1 MTHVVFATEGAAPAG
16 SGISSLVFLGLMVVV
31 FYLFIIRPQRKRS
44 KEQQALSESI
54 GPGQEV
60 RTIGGIHGTVVSVD
74 DDSVVLAVEEGKI
87 RVSRRAIGSRVG
99 EDAT

>member
-1 MTHVVFATEGAAPAG
+1 MTHVVFATGVRSQG
-16 SGISSLVFLGLMVVV
+16 GLSSLVFLGLMVVV

-44 KEQQALSESI
+44 KEQQALAESL

-60 RTIGGIHGTVVSVD
+60 RTIGGIHGRVVSVD

-87 RVSRRAIGSRVG
+87 RVSRRAIGTRVG

>member
-1 MTHVVFATEGAAPAG
+1 MTHVVFATEAAPAAG
-16 SGISSLVFLGLMVVV
+16 GISSLVFLGLMVVV

-44 KEQQALSESI
+44 KEQAALSESL

-60 RTIGGIHGTVVSVD
+60 RTIGGIHGRVVSID

-87 RVSRRAIGSRVG
+87 RVSKRAIGSRVG
-99 EDAT
+99 EETT